1 MGRVFLE
8 AIIEIIASI
17 VRFIF
22 RNFRAIFAMFIG
34 AGFGLAVGISLSRYG
49 GVNIW
54 VILMF
59 MIISAV
65 MIAPRVVAFLNRL
78 SPPRG

>member
-1 MGRVFLE
+1 MSAILE
-8 AIIEIIASI
+8 ILIELSVRLI
-17 VRFIF
+17 RFIF
-22 RNFRAIFAMFIG
+22 RNFGAVFALFIG
-34 AGFGLAVGISLSRYG
+34 AGFGLVMGISLARYG
-49 GVNIW
+49 GVSIW

-65 MIAPRVVAFLNRL
+65 MIAPKVVAFLNKL